1 MDDAALP
8 ESGEP
13 HVRPT
18 QPKLPTKHVSRPWNR
33 TALAVICFG
42 TFIAVTSAIGIGLGI
57 HAGEGWLAI
66 LYGGLGV
73 SMGIA
78 GIAGIWRTGAPRGAL
93 FGWFLVGIAS
103 RAVVEGD
110 AYLAFISIP
119 IALALLAALAAEL
132 LRQPSAPR
140 TLGAAAGGGLAVIAL
155 VVLAVAAP
163 SLPVICAPHPSPGT
177 STWVFLYPGNSP
189 PFDDAE
195 QNYDMRCGI

>member
-1 MDDAALP
+1 MP
-8 ESGEP
+8 K
-13 HVRPT
+13 RPT
-18 QPKLPTKHVSRPWNR
+18 NHVSRPLNPI
-33 TALAVICFG
+33 ALAVICFG

-66 LYGGLGV
+66 LYGGLGM

-78 GIAGIWRTGAPRGAL
+78 GVVGIWTSGALRGGL
-93 FGWFLVGIAS
+93 FGWFLVGMAT
-103 RAVVEGD
+103 RAIVEGD

-119 IALALLAALAAEL
+119 IALALVAALAVEL

-140 TLGAAAGGGLAVIAL
+140 TLGAALGGVLAVIAL

-195 QNYDMRCGI
+195 QNYDLRCGI